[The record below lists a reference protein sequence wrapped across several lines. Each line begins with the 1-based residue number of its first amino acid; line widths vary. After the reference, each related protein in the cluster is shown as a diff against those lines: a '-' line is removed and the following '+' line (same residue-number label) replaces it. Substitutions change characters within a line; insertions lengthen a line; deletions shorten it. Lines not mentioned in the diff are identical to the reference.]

1 MTRLLARLIGRPTA
15 ADLAGLDAPDDSAE
29 LWLDPLRFD
38 WADEPGIRAKT
49 GAMFAAPYSSRS
61 I

>member
-1 MTRLLARLIGRPTA
+1 MSVLSRLVGRRAA
-15 ADLAGLDAPDDSAE
+15 ADLADLAAPDLPAE
-29 LWLDPLRFD
+29 LWLDPFTFD

-49 GAMFAAPYSSRS
+49 GALFFASPYAPRS